1 MTATT
6 VGWLAA
12 LGVGLSALL
21 LLALGARA
29 IARRRGAASRRDA
42 GPAES
47 GGRACERNPR
57 TAASVERPEGGWS
70 LDLGDDP

>member
-12 LGVGLSALL
+12 MGVGLGALL
-21 LLALGARA
+21 LLALGTRA
-29 IARRRGAASRRDA
+29 IVRRRGATGRRDR

-47 GGRACERNPR
+47 GGRACERDTR
-57 TAASVERPEGGWS
+57 AAAAVERPEGGWS